1 MNFSPKCQT
10 SLNLLKSLTP
20 FLDDVKV
27 KAVYCF
33 CVYEKLKEKDRKIDY
48 LMVGVAILDLLDP
61 LLEGVG
67 VENMIITIA
76 FQLPYLF
83 LGTMKNNTDV
93 NNTLNMSMY
102 YCL

>member
-1 MNFSPKCQT
+1 
-10 SLNLLKSLTP
+10 
-20 FLDDVKV
+20 
-27 KAVYCF
+27 
-33 CVYEKLKEKDRKIDY
+33 
-48 LMVGVAILDLLDP
+48 MVGVAILDLLDP